1 MEQAVIA
8 AGSNIGN
15 RLQSLQSAGQFLR
28 SLSETPAQFSSIW
41 ESEPVG
47 PSKFPFLNAVAKI
60 STNLP
65 PADLLKKLKDF
76 EVETGREPNPVRWA
90 PRILDLDIIRYG
102 HLAIEQESLIIPH
115 PEYDRRLFVLQPMS
129 EVDSGW
135 EDPESGLTLSQMIKQ
150 APQIKIQKTDLT
162 W

>member
-15 RLQSLQSAGQFLR
+15 RLQALQAAGTFLR
-28 SLSETPAQFSSIW
+28 TLSESPAQFSSIW

-47 PSKFPFLNAVAKI
+47 PSKYPFLNAAALI
-60 STNLP
+60 TTSLSAP
-65 PADLLKKLKDF
+65 ELLKQLKNF
-76 EVETGREPNPVRWA
+76 EAEAGREPNPQRWA

-102 HLAIEQESLIIPH
+102 HLAIERESLIIPH
-115 PEYDRRLFVLQPMS
+115 PEYSRRLFVLQPMS
-129 EVDSGW
+129 EIDSGW
-135 EDPESGLTLSQMIKQ
+135 TDPESDLTLSEMIKQ
-150 APQIKIQKTDLT
+150 APEIKIQKTDLT